1 MLMKSNTIVHFIMHA
16 IQPFRFWIVAQFFI
30 ALLLALNI
38 WLRPFLLKLMID
50 RMSCAVPM
58 LAYQML
64 IVPALGYVGIAIFVV
79 IVHRI
84 YDYIMLNVNEPLKS
98 RIGQIMMDRMMLHS
112 HQLFQNQ
119 FSGDLAAKIKDVM
132 SGIPDLLKILIDKF
146 FGHLF
151 TIVIAVGA
159 VLLVDIKIAVALG
172 AWVVIFIVSSI
183 IFSKR
188 AKPLF
193 DQVARKRSY
202 VMGSF
207 VDILSN
213 MMSVR
218 LYTTRK
224 FEHEKVRFVLDEYIA
239 ADLKR
244 DWYLLKVY
252 AFQGLSFIV
261 YQIICLYLMVEGF
274 KGGHLHSGDFVLILS
289 LNISLVEN
297 LWSLSKDIG
306 KFAEDIGDI
315 TQGLHV
321 VLSPIEI
328 QDKPDAKKLMVQHG
342 QITFDSVHFSYKG
355 TASLFENK
363 TITIQS
369 QQKVGLVGYSGSGK
383 STFVNLILR
392 LYDIDSGAILIDG
405 QNIAD
410 VTQDS
415 LRASIGMIP
424 QEPVLFHR
432 TLMENIRY
440 GNVHATDA
448 QIIDAAKKAHAHD
461 FIMQMSHGYET
472 LIGERGVKLSGGQR
486 QRIAIARA
494 ILKNAPILILDE
506 ATSQLDSIIESYIQ
520 ESIGNLM
527 HGKTTLVIAHRLS
540 TLFNMDRILVFDNGR
555 IVQDGTHKEL
565 LAQEGLYKQLCLAQA
580 EGFMPEESGDIAVAS
595 V

>member
-1 MLMKSNTIVHFIMHA
+1 MKSNAIINFIFKA
-16 IQPFRFWIVAQFFI
+16 IHPFRFWIVAQFFI
-30 ALLLALNI
+30 ALILALNV

-58 LAYQML
+58 QAYQML
-64 IVPALGYVGIAIFVV
+64 ILPALGYVGIAIAIV
-79 IVHRI
+79 IVHRL
-84 YDYIMLNVNEPLKS
+84 YDYIMLNVSEPLKS
-98 RIGQIMMDRMMLHS
+98 RIGQLMMDRMMLHS

-132 SGIPDLLKILIDKF
+132 SGIPDLLKIIIDKF

-151 TIVIAVGA
+151 TILIAVGA
-159 VLLVDIKIAVALG
+159 VLVVDIKISLSLAL
-172 AWVVIFIVSSI
+172 WVLIFIISSI

-193 DQVARKRSY
+193 DQVARKRSF

-218 LYTTRK
+218 LYTTRPY
-224 FEHEKVRFVLDEYIA
+224 EHEKIRYVLDEYIA

-252 AFQGLSFIV
+252 AFQGLTFII
-261 YQIICLYLMVEGF
+261 YQITCLYLMIEGF
-274 KGGHLHSGDFVLILS
+274 KNGQLHSGDFVLILS
-289 LNISLVEN
+289 INISLVEN

-306 KFAEDIGDI
+306 KFAEAIGDI

-321 VLSPIEI
+321 ALSPLEI
-328 QDKPDAKKLMVQHG
+328 KDAPHAAKLNITKG
-342 QITFDSVHFSYKG
+342 QIEFDDVHFNYKG
-355 TASLFENK
+355 SEPLFENK
-363 TITIQS
+363 CVVIKP

-392 LYDIDSGAILIDG
+392 LYDIQYGRILIDN
-405 QNIAD
+405 QDIRD

-415 LRASIGMIP
+415 LRAAIGMIP
-424 QEPVLFHR
+424 QEPILFHR
-432 TLMENIRY
+432 TLIENIRY
-440 GNVHATDA
+440 GDIQATDA
-448 QIIDAAKKAHAHD
+448 QVMDAAQRAHAHE
-461 FIMQMSHGYET
+461 FIQKMPQGYNT

-494 ILKNAPILILDE
+494 ILKNAPILMLDE
-506 ATSQLDSIIESYIQ
+506 ATSALDSIIEGYIQ
-520 ESIGNLM
+520 ESLAELM
-527 HGKTTLVIAHRLS
+527 QGKTTLVIAHRLS
-540 TLFNMDRILVFDNGR
+540 TLFNMDRILVFDNGV
-555 IVQDGTHKEL
+555 IVQDGTHQEL
-565 LAQEGLYKQLCLAQA
+565 LAQDGLYKKLCNAQT
-580 EGFMPEESGDIAVAS
+580 EGFLPDKNDMIVA
-595 V
+595 